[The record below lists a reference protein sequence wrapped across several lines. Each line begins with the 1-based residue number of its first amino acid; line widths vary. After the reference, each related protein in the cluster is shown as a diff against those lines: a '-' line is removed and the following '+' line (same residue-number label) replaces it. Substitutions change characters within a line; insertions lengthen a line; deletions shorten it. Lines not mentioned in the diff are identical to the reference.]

1 MVILQILCVCE
12 NMCLVTE
19 VPCNHLFPAQKGF
32 ICIFSIGG
40 SKGGTRNAT
49 SLPISFIFMMFCK
62 TIGFCPIL
70 RALLPCAGKSR
81 IHHFVGGMVLEK

>member
-19 VPCNHLFPAQKGF
+19 VPCNHLFPAQKGC

-40 SKGGTRNAT
+40 SKGALGTRPPFQF
-49 SLPISFIFMMFCK
+49 LSF
-62 TIGFCPIL
+62 
-70 RALLPCAGKSR
+70 S
-81 IHHFVGGMVLEK
+81 